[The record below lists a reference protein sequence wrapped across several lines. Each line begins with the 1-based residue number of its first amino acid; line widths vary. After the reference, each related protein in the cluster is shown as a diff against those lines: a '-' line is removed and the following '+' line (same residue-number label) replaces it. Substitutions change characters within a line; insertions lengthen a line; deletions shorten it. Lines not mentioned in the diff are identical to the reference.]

1 MIIEEIIFFN
11 GACSPKGNGLFCL
24 NSHESRLRAVTPHSC
39 VQARVT
45 LACPAFAVAAPAYA
59 KPALRRA

>member
-24 NSHESRLRAVTPHSC
+24 NSHEFHESRGTIHSDRGASE
-39 VQARVT
+39 QLKGEGGQR
-45 LACPAFAVAAPAYA
+45 
-59 KPALRRA
+59 

>member
-24 NSHESRLRAVTPHSC
+24 NSHEFHESRGTIHE
-39 VQARVT
+39 ARFTVIGGH
-45 LACPAFAVAAPAYA
+45 LNN
-59 KPALRRA
+59 

>member
-11 GACSPKGNGLFCL
+11 GACSPKGNGLFCF

-39 VQARVT
+39 VQARFTVIAEH
-45 LACPAFAVAAPAYA
+45 LNN
-59 KPALRRA
+59 